1 MREKMEDKRE
11 LIKEKI
17 ALLNKAG
24 RAYYSES
31 REIMSNYEYDKLYD
45 ELVALERETGIVFA
59 NSPTQNVGYETVSS
73 LEKERHPSK
82 MLSLDKTKSVEDLR
96 AFAGNHKCL
105 LSWKMDGLTIVLTY
119 RGGELFK
126 AVTRGNGEVGEV
138 VTNNARAFANLPVRI
153 GYDGELVIRGEATI
167 SYSEFEKIN
176 ETIPEAAAKYKNPR
190 NLCSG
195 SVRQLDSSITAQR
208 NVMFRAF
215 TLVSAEPSP
224 DFRNSREV
232 QQQWLRSQGF
242 DIVGYRA
249 VTAENMADAVSEFE
263 KEIPENDMPS
273 DGLVLTYDDIEYGR
287 SLGQTAKYPRDSIA
301 FKWRDE
307 IRETKLLSIEWSAS
321 RTGLINPVAVFE
333 PVELEGT
340 TVSRASVHNVS
351 IMKELALGRGD
362 TVAVYKANMI
372 IPQIEENLTR
382 SGTEEPPSA
391 CPVCGAKTEIRGETG
406 VETLYCPNPECPAK
420 KIKSFTLFVGRD
432 AMDIEGLSEQTLEKL
447 IGLGFVKEP
456 ADLFRLGRY
465 KDSIEALD
473 GFGEKSFENL
483 QNAVEKA
490 RHTNAARFLYSL
502 GIAGI
507 GSANA
512 GVISRAC
519 GGDFSKIRA
528 LTHEQL
534 TSIDGIGD
542 VLASSVT
549 DYFSNAENNRIV
561 DDLLAEVEIETEEN
575 DNEQIFSGMTFV
587 ITGSLAHFA
596 NRGELKEEIQARGG
610 KVAGSVSG
618 NTDFLINNDVDSGSS
633 KNRKAKELGVPIISE
648 EEFMERFGVPGR
660 R

>member
-1 MREKMEDKRE
+1 MEDKRE

-45 ELVALERETGIVFA
+45 ELAALERETGIIYA

-82 MLSLDKTKSVEDLR
+82 MLSLDKTKSIGDLA
-96 AFAGNHKCL
+96 AFAGDRKCL

-138 VTNNARAFANLPVRI
+138 VTNNARAFADLPVKI
-153 GYDGELVIRGEATI
+153 NYDGELVIRGEATI

-195 SVRQLDSSITAQR
+195 SVRQLDSSVTARR

-215 TLVSAEPSP
+215 TLVSADPSP
-224 DFRNSREV
+224 GFSNSREA
-232 QQQWLRSQGF
+232 QQLWLRGQGF
-242 DIVGYRA
+242 DIVGYKV
-249 VTAENMADAVSEFE
+249 VTAENMAEAVAEFE
-263 KEIPENDMPS
+263 KEIAGNDMPS

-307 IRETKLLSIEWSAS
+307 IRETELLRIEWNAS

-351 IMKELALGRGD
+351 IMKELELGAGD
-362 TVAVYKANMI
+362 TVTVYKANMI
-372 IPQIEENLTR
+372 IPQIEDNLTR
-382 SGTEEPPSA
+382 SGTEVPPAS

-406 VETLYCPNPECPAK
+406 VETLYCPNPGCPAK
-420 KIKSFTLFVGRD
+420 KIKSFTLFVSRD
-432 AMDIEGLSEQTLEKL
+432 AMNIEGLSEQTLEKL

-456 ADLFRLGRY
+456 ADLFRLDEWRE
-465 KDSIEALD
+465 SIESLE
-473 GFGEKSFENL
+473 GFGERSFENL
-483 QNAVEKA
+483 RSSVENA
-490 RHTNAARFLYSL
+490 RHTTAARLLYSL
-502 GIAGI
+502 GIPGI

-534 TSIDGIGD
+534 TSIEGIGD
-542 VLASSVT
+542 VLASAVT

-561 DDLLAEVEIETEEN
+561 DDLLSEVEIGSEGN
-575 DNEQIFSGMTFV
+575 DSEQTLSGMTFV
-587 ITGSLAHFA
+587 ITGSLEHFE
-596 NRGELKEEIQARGG
+596 NRGQLKEEIQARGG

-618 NTDFLINNDVDSGSS
+618 NTDFLINNDASSGSS
-633 KNRKAKELGVPIISE
+633 KNRKAGELGVPIITE
-648 EEFMERFGVPGR
+648 DEFLERFDVPGR

>member
-1 MREKMEDKRE
+1 MEDKRE

>member
-1 MREKMEDKRE
+1 MEDKRE

-24 RAYYSES
+24 KAYYSES

-96 AFAGNHKCL
+96 AFAGDHKCL

-153 GYDGELVIRGEATI
+153 KYDGELVIRGEATI
-167 SYSEFEKIN
+167 SYSEFERIN

-224 DFRNSREV
+224 DFGNSREA
-232 QQQWLRSQGF
+232 QQLWLRSQGF

-249 VTAENMADAVSEFE
+249 VTAENMAGAVSEFE

-351 IMKELALGRGD
+351 IMKELELGAGD

-382 SGTEEPPSA
+382 SGTEKPPSA

-420 KIKSFTLFVGRD
+420 KIKSFTLFVSRD

-465 KDSIEALD
+465 RDSIEALD

-519 GGDFSKIRA
+519 GGDFSRIRA

-534 TSIDGIGD
+534 TAIDGIGD

-618 NTDFLINNDVDSGSS
+618 NTDFLINNDVESGSS

-648 EEFMERFGVPGR
+648 EEFIERFGVPGR